1 MPGRRQEAQTLD
13 ERVKY
18 RLTTA
23 GIHLMTI
30 ADLRQEYMRESL
42 DEKDVAPDPL
52 EQFKRWFDEAV
63 EAQMPMVNAM
73 TLATVSA
80 AGQPAARI
88 VLLKDADTR
97 GFVFYTDYKS
107 RKGRELT
114 ANPAAALLFYW
125 TDLEREVRIE
135 GRVEKV
141 SVQDSDQYF
150 ASRPLGSRHAAIASP
165 QSKVVTDRA
174 ALEALFAEAEKRH
187 GDKPRRPANWGGYR
201 LVPDTLEFWQGRANR
216 LHDRVL
222 YTRKSRGWKI
232 ERLAP

>member
-1 MPGRRQEAQTLD
+1 M
-13 ERVKY
+13 
-18 RLTTA
+18 
-23 GIHLMTI
+23 IS

-42 DEKDVAPDPL
+42 DEKDVAPDPF

-63 EAQMPMVNAM
+63 EAQMPMANAM

-88 VLLKDADTR
+88 VLLKDADAR

-114 ANPAAALLFYW
+114 ANPAAALLFHW
-125 TDLEREVRIE
+125 TELEREIRIE
-135 GRVEKV
+135 GRVEKI
-141 SVQDSDQYF
+141 SAQESDQYF

-165 QSKVVTDRA
+165 QSKAVPNRA
-174 ALEALFAEAEKRH
+174 ALEALLADAEKRH

-201 LVPDTLEFWQGRANR
+201 LIPDTIEFWQGRPNR